1 MSENSK
7 IDRRKFIGNSA
18 RLIAATSIMPIYSF
32 SENNENTKISKSS
45 VKTRLAIVGTGSRG
59 STTWGKPVVDAY
71 PDRVEMVALCD
82 INIKR
87 AEAANKII
95 GANSKLYD
103 AKDFDRMILETK
115 PDIVIVTTTDGFH
128 EKYIIRAME
137 LGCDV
142 ISEKP
147 IAIEA
152 DQCQRIAEAEVRTG
166 RKIIVGFNDRHTIN
180 SMETKR
186 ILMSGELGK
195 ILAVDFH
202 EYLDVSHGAEYYRRW
217 HGKRRYSGTLLL
229 HKASHHFD
237 VVNWFVDADPVD
249 VHAIGKLSY
258 YGHNNPFRGR
268 NCRTCQCTARCPYY
282 WDMTKDQEAM
292 ALYGNCEDIDGY
304 YRDGCLWDNEIDI
317 YDTSSVHV
325 NYENGTQLTYS
336 MHTFLPYEGQ
346 YICFSCENGRLDI
359 RINGR
364 QAWNA
369 PDIEFRLSKNKGE
382 SKYWTMTPPSGGHGG
397 SDAHLKDSIFLP
409 PQPDPLGCKA
419 GSRAGIMSSLVGIA
433 ARQSIETGLTVK
445 IADLMKFP
453 NVWRG

>member
-32 SENNENTKISKSS
+32 SENSEKTKVSKSS
-45 VKTRLAIVGTGSRG
+45 SKTRLAIVGTGSRG

-71 PDRVEMVALCD
+71 SDQIEMVALCD

-95 GANSKLYD
+95 GVNSKLYE

-268 NCRTCQCTARCPYY
+268 NCRTCQFSAKCPYY
-282 WDMTKDQEAM
+282 LDMTKDQEAM
-292 ALYGNCEDIDGY
+292 ALYGKIG
-304 YRDGCLWDNEIDI
+304 RA
-317 YDTSSVHV
+317 HV
-325 NYENGTQLTYS
+325 
-336 MHTFLPYEGQ
+336 
-346 YICFSCENGRLDI
+346 
-359 RINGR
+359 
-364 QAWNA
+364 
-369 PDIEFRLSKNKGE
+369 
-382 SKYWTMTPPSGGHGG
+382 
-397 SDAHLKDSIFLP
+397 
-409 PQPDPLGCKA
+409 
-419 GSRAGIMSSLVGIA
+419 
-433 ARQSIETGLTVK
+433 
-445 IADLMKFP
+445 
-453 NVWRG
+453 